1 MKRKIDIVFDSE
13 QDNSKGYF
21 QIASGYI
28 SETVV
33 HLLKENLIMVI
44 CAEGRVVL
52 YDMEDNL
59 IAEKTAPK
67 NDGGREVYE
76 EVCCCVFDDTLS
88 VKFPIYKWV
97 DNYPN
102 CDGEHDR
109 WDTVKIGEHT
119 VTLPLLK

>member
-1 MKRKIDIVFDSE
+1 MSRKYDIIFNSEKDS
-13 QDNSKGYF
+13 SKGYF

-33 HLLKENLIMVI
+33 HFENENVVLVI
-44 CAEGRVVL
+44 HADGRVEL
-52 YDMEDNL
+52 YDMNDNL
-59 IAEKTAPK
+59 VAESKAVK
-67 NDGGREVYE
+67 SDGGREVYE
-76 EVCCCVFDDTLS
+76 EACCKVADNTI
-88 VKFPIYKWV
+88 VVQFPIYKWI

-119 VTLPLLK
+119 LELSLTK